1 MVFFITEKQQLRVWG
16 TDLCLGSKIIIA
28 LSQIA
33 LFHHHRSGDL
43 SYVHVPRGLMVVLR
57 TFNGAEHTIFRTKM
71 GFLSQKNSCT
81 YLISFYL

>member
-1 MVFFITEKQQLRVWG
+1 MGDGFVLGKQ
-16 TDLCLGSKIIIA
+16 DHHCS
-28 LSQIA
+28 LSDC
-33 LFHHHRSGDL
+33 FHHHRSGDL

-57 TFNGAEHTIFRTKM
+57 TFNGAEHTTFRTKM